1 MIYDRE
7 SDRMHT
13 LASPLEGD
21 QATLLPHT
29 ERLIVDLCTIC
40 CPTTYFSTF
49 TKKKKSLLATMLM
62 SAVCKT
68 VQCAEKK
75 QKKCIR

>member
-1 MIYDRE
+1 MRSDIPSMKQARKVSRILRPFVVIYDRE

-49 TKKKKSLLATMLM
+49 TKNWPL
-62 SAVCKT
+62 
-68 VQCAEKK
+68 
-75 QKKCIR
+75 